1 MIQILPHERLD
12 IFSKYKDVIQ
22 EIDPIRATGRV
33 EKITGLT
40 IESHGP
46 DAQYGE
52 LCRIRLKSGSYLYAE
67 VVGFNKNKIIL
78 MPIGDMKGVVTGA
91 DVYAVGSQL
100 FVPVGNALIG
110 RVIDGLGNPLDGKG
124 NIYLKERYPVD
135 NKPLP
140 PLERELID
148 SPLSTGIRAID
159 GLITVGKGQRMGIF
173 SGSGVG
179 KSTLLSMIA
188 RNTSADLSVVALIG
202 ERGREAKDFVEK
214 ELLNEG
220 LKRSIVIISTSDQP
234 PMLRLRAG
242 FLAHSIAEYF
252 RDKGL
257 HVNLL
262 MDSITRFAM
271 AQREVGLAAGQ
282 PAATRGY
289 PPSVFSLLPQLL
301 ERAGSKKGSGSITG
315 FYSILVEADDMNEPI
330 ADAVRGIL
338 DGHIV
343 LERKLAHKNHYPAI
357 DVLGSISRCMNDVI
371 AQEHKKAAHKFREFL
386 AAYRE
391 AEDLIMLGAYSRGSS
406 SSVDKAIDI
415 KPQTDS
421 FLKQDVYDRDT
432 YDNIVTQLSE
442 LMLGTKGLPE
452 QKSDYAARAPYFVQR
467 FKR

>member
-1 MIQILPHERLD
+1 MIQILPHEKID
-12 IFSKYKDVIQ
+12 IFSKYKDVI
-22 EIDPIRATGRV
+22 EEVDTVRATGRV

-46 DAQYGE
+46 DVQYGE
-52 LCRIRLKSGSYLYAE
+52 LCRIRLKNGNYLYAE

-78 MPIGDMKGVVTGA
+78 MPIGDMKGVVPGA

-100 FVPVGNALIG
+100 YVPVGDALIG
-110 RVIDGLGNPLDGKG
+110 RVIDGLGNPIDGKG
-124 NIYLKERYPVD
+124 KLFLKERYPVD
-135 NKPLP
+135 NKPLS
-140 PLERELID
+140 PLEREIID
-148 SPLSTGIRAID
+148 SPLPTGIRAID

-179 KSTLLSMIA
+179 KSTLISMIA
-188 RNTSADLSVVALIG
+188 RNTAADISVIALIG

-214 ELLNEG
+214 ELQNEG
-220 LKRSIVIISTSDQP
+220 LKRSVVIISTSDQP

-242 FLAHSIAEYF
+242 FLAHSVAEYF

-262 MDSITRFAM
+262 MDSVTRFAM

-301 ERAGSKKGSGSITG
+301 ERAGNKKGAGSITG

-343 LERKLAHKNHYPAI
+343 LDRKLAHKNHYPAI

-371 AQEHKKAAHKFREFL
+371 DEEHKMAANTFRKLL

-391 AEDLIMLGAYSRGSS
+391 AEDLIMLGAYAKGSDPD
-406 SSVDKAIDI
+406 VDKAIEM
-415 KPQTDS
+415 KPAIDS
-421 FLKQDVYDRDT
+421 FLQQGIYEKDT
-432 YDNIVTQLSE
+432 YENIKNRLIE
-442 LMLGTKGLPE
+442 LMLGTKAKPAKRQE
-452 QKSDYAARAPYFVQR
+452 FAARTPYFAQR
-467 FKR
+467 SGR